1 MLQGFEQYFFKKE
14 PELTIS
20 QTRGVFFNT
29 GTVQALGKCEY
40 VQIFFKDSE
49 RLLAIQFA
57 KKLDNCAVP
66 FRPRANGVTY
76 KSYDFNKKVLALM
89 GVNFSDYASYKVKGV
104 YLPKEN
110 AVVFDLKKVKGGKK
124 NERL

>member
-66 FRPRANGVTY
+66 LGRELM
-76 KSYDFNKKVLALM
+76 VLHISRMILRKR
-89 GVNFSDYASYKVKGV
+89 FWH
-104 YLPKEN
+104 
-110 AVVFDLKKVKGGKK
+110 
-124 NERL
+124 